1 VCLSQ
6 YHIYICVCNSKP
18 QGSNNNVMS
27 IDKDF
32 AESIIFFMKR
42 FFVFNIYFVTLGSL
56 IMLAQVQDYWGNIK
70 AYI

>member
-1 VCLSQ
+1 
-6 YHIYICVCNSKP
+6 
-18 QGSNNNVMS
+18 MS